1 MVQIPPA
8 IVDGF
13 LSAIGLNPKDAEK
26 RQRLHARAMRRLV
39 IYIDGCVAEVAQTG
53 SLSQLTAREVAT
65 YLSGISHVFGE
76 EAFAKELTK
85 VAGEFLSLADA
96 SPSQYQAKSFG
107 VLSDDLQKL
116 NASLKGIASFMDA
129 IAGPQ
134 P

>member
-1 MVQIPPA
+1 MACEPNHIDSPRE
-8 IVDGF
+8 
-13 LSAIGLNPKDAEK
+13 SPKPN
-26 RQRLHARAMRRLV
+26 QS
-39 IYIDGCVAEVAQTG
+39 TG
-53 SLSQLTAREVAT
+53 V
-65 YLSGISHVFGE
+65 GISHVFGE

-96 SPSQYQAKSFG
+96 SPSQYQAKNFG